1 MIGFQNVG
9 NADHQIKG
17 PAVVGAASEG
27 IALQG
32 LTKLEEIQLR
42 QPVAL
47 LKGGEGVLLLEGSG
61 FRGDSRRAGAG
72 ALQQRSQERESA
84 SEESELGQGREAP

>member
-1 MIGFQNVG
+1 MESELLLPEPHAHQPGLGLLDRPAVISFQDIRD
-9 NADHQIKG
+9 ADHQIKG
-17 PAVVGAASEG
+17 PAVVGAAGEG

-61 FRGDSRRAGAG
+61 SR
-72 ALQQRSQERESA
+72 
-84 SEESELGQGREAP
+84 